1 MWFLKKYLCWLLEII
16 FLMFW
21 SCLVS
26 LLLYHLSFWR
36 LYYLIFPPFFF
47 LSLLWC
53 LCFVTTSGCI
63 ILFIQNPK
71 HYLKIFLVTVY
82 FFTTTSYNLP
92 KNITLYF
99 YEIKKRKVLACCMS
113 CNLLHSWGKNTY
125 LGLPT
130 HPFIFLKII

>member
-53 LCFVTTSGCI
+53 SCFVSTSGCI

-71 HYLKIFLVTVY
+71 HYLKIFLVTQ
-82 FFTTTSYNLP
+82 
-92 KNITLYF
+92 
-99 YEIKKRKVLACCMS
+99 
-113 CNLLHSWGKNTY
+113 
-125 LGLPT
+125 
-130 HPFIFLKII
+130 FIFSLQLHTTCPKILPSTSTKSKKERSLHAVCPAICCTLEGKIHILVYPHTHSFS